1 MKLSIN
7 KHLLYFVSLMYT
19 VKTDS
24 ENFYCIYEQLERSQ
38 VEYVFYAQKI
48 LNIHLINCKIIHHF
62 QKLNKTQ

>member
-24 ENFYCIYEQLERSQ
+24 ENFYCIYVQLERSQ
-38 VEYVFYAQKI
+38 VEYVFYAQK
-48 LNIHLINCKIIHHF
+48 KF
-62 QKLNKTQ
+62 KYTSYKL